1 MIRRR
6 PRFNRTETLFPYT
19 TLFRSERARRDRH
32 ACDIVDKGEHQVLPD
47 VGHSRLAQPPGT
59 DDPSQITLEQSDTR
73 AFDSDVG
80 ARPHGDADIGSGQG
94 RRIVDAVAGHGNHPA
109 FTLEPGDYGALLD
122 RKSTRLNS
130 SH

>member
-1 MIRRR
+1 MVVGFFFSSRRR
-6 PRFNRTETLFPYT
+6 HTSCALVTGVQMCALP
-19 TLFRSERARRDRH
+19 
-32 ACDIVDKGEHQVLPD
+32 ILPD

-109 FTLEPGDYGALLD
+109 FTLEPGDYGALLVRPD
-122 RKSTRLNS
+122 LGLDLLHPNPPSKRLGGR
-130 SH
+130 